1 MSKKRAK
8 RAKNQENPTSSDRRR
23 FLNQALAASAGVAIS
38 RLMPHLY
45 ALPLPPGCTPSPLA
59 ANELVNP
66 GEITSV
72 GTTLR
77 SVLVVHD
84 EKRTVP
90 TLTGQT
96 FTLRAYEG
104 YSGNKIDPAKRVTKP
119 GVYGPGP
126 TFRAKVGDTIQIALL
141 NHINP
146 AQFPETPN
154 GQCDVS
160 TTATGGQIYPSPAPP
175 APGTDVKPDCFRGSN
190 HTNMHFHG
198 THVSPNAFSD
208 NVLIEIAPDL
218 HSTPEECDKLF
229 ESVACKDY
237 PTPRS
242 WQHQDEETTKA
253 LKEYIASNQ
262 QRLADLPPEEK
273 DKDLHIEQ
281 AKHNEMLMGYSEFPQ
296 YWAGCF
302 PYCIRPPK
310 SAPPFTMAQAQ
321 GTHWYHAHKH
331 GSTSIQIFNGMA
343 GALILEGDD
352 YDTPLKT
359 VMPGVE
365 QKVLLIQEFAEQPNM
380 ERVGAP
386 SVKNPPGIGVVPGG
400 ARTTP
405 ILLVNGQ
412 SNPTITM
419 QTNEVQW
426 WRIIN
431 ATVHRGKGAYICKFN
446 KAATQGAA
454 IAFRQIAQDGVQFH
468 QTNYASQISRAPINF
483 VLGPANRVDILV
495 KAPGTPG
502 TATLIATGANN
513 DTIVTINVVNG
524 SGCNTAW
531 PDATNFPKQ
540 PAFLGDLTAVSETRH
555 LKYEMADRGG
565 VPTINGVTFKENFVN
580 ESMLLGTKQEWIIE
594 NYSVFCPPTP
604 NPPPNPPPP
613 PNPGCSPHNSGNP
626 LHPFHIHIN
635 PFQILEVF
643 DPTGSLKDVLS
654 FNSAQ
659 FGVWSK
665 VKFPAQGHFVLPAPW
680 VWWDTFPLPLAA
692 SPTKPGWIRFRTW
705 FTDFAGKFVDHCHIL
720 AHEDRGMMQL
730 IEVTDNKTP
739 YQHR

>member
-1 MSKKRAK
+1 MHEKKKEKRRYMANKKEKKRAK
-8 RAKNQENPTSSDRRR
+8 SQENPTSYDRRR
-23 FLNQALAASAGVAIS
+23 FLNQALAASAGIAMSGLV
-38 RLMPHLY
+38 PHLK
-45 ALPLPPGCTPSPLA
+45 AVPLLPLAGCPPSPLA
-59 ANELVNP
+59 PNELHNP

-90 TLTGQT
+90 TIPGQS
-96 FTLRAYEG
+96 FMLRAYAG
-104 YSGNKIDPAKRVTKP
+104 YSGPKIDPAKRVTKT
-119 GVYGPGP
+119 GVYYPGP

-146 AQFPETPN
+146 QQFPETPN
-154 GQCDVS
+154 DKCDVT
-160 TTATGGQIYPSPAPP
+160 TTATGKQIYPSPSPP
-175 APGTDVKPDCFRGSN
+175 AAGTDVKPDCFRGSN

-208 NVLIEIAPDL
+208 NVLVEIAPDL
-218 HSTPEECDKLF
+218 KSTPLECDKLF
-229 ESVACKDY
+229 HSVACKDY
-237 PTPRS
+237 PNPRA
-242 WQHQDEETTKA
+242 WQHQDAATDTA
-253 LKEYIASNQ
+253 LKQLIAGNQ
-262 QRLADLPPEEK
+262 QRLRALPPEKNDAE
-273 DKDLHIEQ
+273 LHIRQ
-281 AKHNEMLMGYSEFPQ
+281 AKQNDMLVQYGEFPQ
-296 YWAGCF
+296 YWSGCF

-321 GTHWYHAHKH
+321 GTHLYHAHKH

-386 SVKNPPGIGVVPGG
+386 EIANAGIGGPR
-400 ARTTP
+400 ATP
-405 ILLVNGQ
+405 VLLVNGQ

-419 QTNEVQW
+419 QANEVQW

-431 ATVHRGKGAYICKFN
+431 ATVHRGKGAYICNFTPGSP
-446 KAATQGAA
+446 AANIT
-454 IAFRQIAQDGVQFH
+454 FRQIAQDGVQFH
-468 QTNYASQISRAPINF
+468 QTNYASQITTPPKNF

-495 KAPGTPG
+495 KAPSTPG
-502 TATLIATGANN
+502 TATLTATGN
-513 DTIVTINVVNG
+513 DTIVTINVVSG

-540 PAFLGDLTAVSETRH
+540 PAFLGDITTVSESRNIN
-555 LKYEMADRGG
+555 YQMAARGG
-565 VPTINGVTFKENFVN
+565 VPMINNKTFKENFVD
-580 ESMLLGTKQEWIIE
+580 ESMLLGTKQEWTIY
-594 NYSVFCPPTP
+594 NYSVFCPDQSCKPL
-604 NPPPNPPPP
+604 
-613 PNPGCSPHNSGNP
+613 SGNP

-643 DPTGSLKDVLS
+643 DPTGSLSSVLS

-665 VKFPAQGHFVLPAPW
+665 VKFPSPGLFVLPAPW
-680 VWWDTFPLPLAA
+680 VWWDTFPIPLAKDA
-692 SPTKPGWIRFRTW
+692 NTPGYVKFRTW
-705 FTDFAGKFVDHCHIL
+705 FTDFAGKFVNHCHIL

-730 IEVTDNKTP
+730 IEVVDNKTP

>member
-1 MSKKRAK
+1 MSKKRTK
-8 RAKNQENPTSSDRRR
+8 KAKNQENPTGYDRRR
-23 FLNQALAASAGVAIS
+23 FLNQALAASAGIAIS
-38 RLMPHLY
+38 RLMPHLH
-45 ALPLPPGCTPSPLA
+45 ASPLAPLPPGCSPSPLA
-59 ANELVNP
+59 PNELLNP

-90 TLTGQT
+90 GIPGKS

-104 YSGNKIDPAKRVTKP
+104 YSGNRIDPTKRVTKP

-146 AQFPETPN
+146 QVFPETPN
-154 GQCDVS
+154 GACDHS
-160 TTATGGQIYPSPAPP
+160 MNAQGQEIYPDSPQNYNPP
-175 APGTDVKPDCFRGSN
+175 PNPPISGPDKFPDCFRGSN
-190 HTNMHFHG
+190 TTNMHFHG

-218 HSTPEECDKLF
+218 KSTPLECDQLF
-229 ESVACKDY
+229 HTVACKDY
-237 PTPRS
+237 PNPHA
-242 WQHQDEETTKA
+242 WQHQDAATTTA
-253 LKEYIASNQ
+253 LKNLFAANQARLNALAPEKYDPGLRKREAKQNAMLIAN
-262 QRLADLPPEEK
+262 
-273 DKDLHIEQ
+273 
-281 AKHNEMLMGYSEFPQ
+281 GEFPQ
-296 YWAGCF
+296 YWSGCF

-310 SAPPFTMAQAQ
+310 SSPPFTMAQAQ

-331 GSTSIQIFNGMA
+331 GSTSIQVFNGRA

-365 QKVLLIQEFAEQPNM
+365 QKVLVIQEFTEQPNM
-380 ERVGAP
+380 ERVGYFGAP
-386 SVKNPPGIGVVPGG
+386 AGSG
-400 ARTTP
+400 AGRFTP
-405 ILLVNGQ
+405 VLLVNGQ
-412 SNPTITM
+412 ANPTITM

-431 ATVHRGKGAYICKFN
+431 ATVHRGKGGYICNFN
-446 KAATQGAA
+446 KAGNQGVD
-454 IAFRQIAQDGVQFH
+454 IGFRQIAQDGVQFH
-468 QTNYASQISRAPINF
+468 QDNYSPQISRPPVNF

-495 KAPGTPG
+495 KAPSTPG
-502 TATLIATGANN
+502 TATLTGTG
-513 DTIVTINVVNG
+513 DTILTINVVSG
-524 SGCNTAW
+524 TGCNTAW
-531 PDATNFPKQ
+531 PDANNFPKQ
-540 PAFLGDLTAVSETRH
+540 PAFLGDLTTFSERRY
-555 LKYEMADRGG
+555 LQYQMAGRGTT
-565 VPTINGVTFKENFVN
+565 PMINNKTFEENRID

-594 NYSVFCPPTP
+594 NYSTSAA
-604 NPPPNPPPP
+604 
-613 PNPGCSPHNSGNP
+613 GSP
-626 LHPFHIHIN
+626 LHPFHIHVN
-635 PFQILEVF
+635 PFQILEVG
-643 DPTGSLKDVLS
+643 DPTGSLSSVLS

-659 FGVWSK
+659 FGDWSK
-665 VKFPAQGHFVLPAPW
+665 VQFPSQKVFVLPAPW
-680 VWWDTFPLPLAA
+680 VWWDTFPLPLAESA
-692 SPTKPGWIRFRTW
+692 TKPGYIRFRTW

-730 IEVTDNKTP
+730 IEVVDNKTI